1 MATDSALG
9 SDARAPSHL
18 VNPLWAQKSYN
29 QLNPNHLKFVSKCI
43 GIRANR
49 YNRYRERERRSH
61 PLRLRLL
68 TNPIILV
75 GFVIWNVIQGRVVE
89 QAAMRRYRR
98 SWLI

>member
-1 MATDSALG
+1 MSI
-9 SDARAPSHL
+9 S
-18 VNPLWAQKSYN
+18 
-29 QLNPNHLKFVSKCI
+29 
-43 GIRANR
+43 
-49 YNRYRERERRSH
+49 ER
-61 PLRLRLL
+61 PAFLRLL